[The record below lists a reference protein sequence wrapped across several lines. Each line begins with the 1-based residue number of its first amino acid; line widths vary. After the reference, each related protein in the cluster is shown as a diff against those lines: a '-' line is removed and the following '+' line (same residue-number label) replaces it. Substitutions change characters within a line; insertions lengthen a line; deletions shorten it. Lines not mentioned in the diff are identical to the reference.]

1 MAVGRLIG
9 LDIGDVR
16 IGVAVSD
23 PLGIVAT
30 PQGVI
35 TRSNEAADVEAVV
48 AAVRDANAVTV
59 VAGLPL
65 NQHGEVGPQAEKTLV
80 LIEKLREVLEVPV
93 ETMDERF
100 TTAIAH
106 QALAQGNLKGKK
118 RKGKVDQVAAQ
129 LILQTFLD
137 RRGRS
142 A

>member
-1 MAVGRLIG
+1 MATGRLIG

-16 IGVAVSD
+16 IGVATSD

-30 PQGVI
+30 PTGVI
-35 TRSNEAADVEAVV
+35 PRATDGSDL
-48 AAVRDANAVTV
+48 AAVAKAVDEARAVEV

-65 NQHGEVGPQAEKTLV
+65 DQNGAIGPQAEKTLAF
-80 LIEKLREVLEVPV
+80 IEALRAVIAVPV
-93 ETMDERF
+93 QTIDERF

-106 QALAQGNLKGKK
+106 RALAQGNLKGKK
-118 RKGKVDQVAAQ
+118 RKGKVDELAAQ
-129 LILQTFLD
+129 QILQTYLD

>member
-30 PQGVI
+30 PKAVI
-35 TRSNEAADVEAVV
+35 TRTSDAADAEAV
-48 AAVRDANAVTV
+48 AEAVREANAVTI

-65 NQHGEVGPQAEKTLV
+65 NQHGEVGPQAEKALAF
-80 LIEKLREVLEVPV
+80 IEMLK
-93 ETMDERF
+93 ETIEIPIETIDERF

-106 QALAQGNLKGKK
+106 HALAQGNVKSKK

-129 LILQTFLD
+129 QILQTFLD
-137 RRGRS
+137 RRGRT

>member
-30 PQGVI
+30 PKGVI
-35 TRSNEAADVEAVV
+35 TRANDAADVAAVVEAV
-48 AAVRDANAVTV
+48 REANAVTI

-65 NQHGEVGPQAEKTLV
+65 NQHGEVGPQAEKTLTF
-80 LIEKLREVLEVPV
+80 IELLK
-93 ETMDERF
+93 ETIEIPIETIDERF

-106 QALAQGNLKGKK
+106 RALAQGNLKGKK

-129 LILQTFLD
+129 QILQTFLD
-137 RRGRS
+137 RRGRTP
-142 A
+142 

>member
-1 MAVGRLIG
+1 MAVGRLVG

-30 PQGVI
+30 PKGVI
-35 TRSNEAADVEAVV
+35 TRTNDTADVEAV
-48 AAVRDANAVTV
+48 AEAVREANAVTV

-65 NQHGEVGPQAEKTLV
+65 NQHGEVGPQAEKTLDF
-80 LIEKLREVLEVPV
+80 IEKLKAVIEVPI
-93 ETMDERF
+93 ETIDERF
-100 TTAIAH
+100 TTLIAKS
-106 QALAQGNLKGKK
+106 ALAQGNLKGKK

-129 LILQTFLD
+129 QILQTYLD
-137 RRGRS
+137 RRGNR

>member
-30 PQGVI
+30 PKDVI
-35 TRSNEAADVEAVV
+35 TRSDDAADVAAVAEAVRE
-48 AAVRDANAVTV
+48 AGAVTL

-65 NQHGEVGPQAEKTLV
+65 NQHGEVGPQAEKTLAF
-80 LIEKLREVLEVPV
+80 IEMLKEVLDIPI
-93 ETMDERF
+93 ETIDERF

-106 QALAQGNLKGKK
+106 RTLAQGNVKSKK

-129 LILQTFLD
+129 QILQTFLD
-137 RRGRS
+137 RRGRT